1 MHGDGAGALPAPFHT
16 QAMSEWPPLPY
27 AEWRETRDT
36 LHLYTQIIGSLRL
49 VFAPFEPHWMNVP
62 LYLTSRGLTTSPM
75 PVGSRTLDAELDLID
90 SVLILRSS
98 DGGIE
103 RRALGGAVADLHADV
118 HRALRRLGVEAALRA
133 MPSEVPD
140 PIPFAQDRTH
150 HVYDPAEALRF
161 WRVLARIDTVLK
173 EHRAA
178 FFAKSPPVSF
188 FWGSFDLA
196 VVRVGTRRVAPRDR
210 AGTIERFGATAEQ
223 ICAGWWPGDA
233 RYPDPAFYAYASP
246 KPAGVERAAI
256 RPAGAAWN
264 TTIAEFLLPYAVV
277 RASADPRAQILEF
290 LRSTYDVGATLLGWP
305 EDLTRFDVPRQA
317 HRRG

>member
-1 MHGDGAGALPAPFHT
+1 
-16 QAMSEWPPLPY
+16 MSDWLPLPY
-27 AEWRETRDT
+27 REWHETRDT
-36 LHLYTQIIGSLRL
+36 LHLYTQIVGSLRL
-49 VFAPFEPHWMNVP
+49 ALAPFEPHWMNVP

-75 PVGSRTLDAELDLID
+75 PVGSRTLDAEIDFID
-90 SVLILRSS
+90 SALIFRTS
-98 DGGIE
+98 DGGTE
-103 RRALGGAVADLHADV
+103 RRPLGGAVADLYADV
-118 HRALRRLGVEAALRA
+118 GRALRRLDVEAALAA

-150 HVYDPAEALRF
+150 HVYDPAQALRF
-161 WRVLARIDTVLK
+161 WRLLARIDTVLK

-196 VVRVGTRRVAPRDR
+196 VVRVGTRRVAPRAA

-233 RYPDPAFYAYASP
+233 RYPDPAFYAYAWP
-246 KPAGVERAAI
+246 KPAGVERVSI
-256 RPAGAAWN
+256 RPPGAGWN
-264 TTIAEFLLPYAVV
+264 SAIGEFVLPYEVV
-277 RASADPRAQILEF
+277 RTSADPRAAILEF
-290 LRSTYDVGATLLGWP
+290 LRSTYEAGATLLSWP
-305 EDLTRFDVPRQA
+305 DDLTRFDVPADRSTTA

>member
-1 MHGDGAGALPAPFHT
+1 
-16 QAMSEWPPLPY
+16 MSDWLPLPY
-27 AEWRETRDT
+27 SEWHETRDT
-36 LHLYTQIIGSLRL
+36 LHLYTQIVGSLRL
-49 VFAPFEPHWMNVP
+49 VLTPFEPHWMNVP

-75 PVGSRTLDAELDLID
+75 PVGSRTLDAEIDFID
-90 SVLILRSS
+90 SALIFRTS
-98 DGGIE
+98 DGATE

-118 HRALRRLGVEAALRA
+118 QRALRRLDVEAALPA

-140 PIPFAQDRTH
+140 PIAFAQDRTH
-150 HVYDPAEALRF
+150 HVYDPAQALRF
-161 WRVLARIDTVLK
+161 WRLLARIDTVLK
-173 EHRAA
+173 EHRAR

-196 VVRVGTRRVAPRDR
+196 AVRVGTRRVTPRAA

-233 RYPDPAFYAYASP
+233 RYPDPAFYAYAWP
-246 KPAGVERAAI
+246 KPAGVERASI

-264 TTIAEFLLPYAVV
+264 TSIGEFLLPYAVV
-277 RASADPRAQILEF
+277 RASDDPRAAILEF
-290 LRSTYDVGATLLGWP
+290 LRSTYEVGATLLGWP
-305 EDLTRFDVPRQA
+305 DDLTRFDAPAGRSTTG

>member
-1 MHGDGAGALPAPFHT
+1 VHGDGAGALPAPFHT
-16 QAMSEWPPLPY
+16 QPMTDWLPLPY
-27 AEWRETRDT
+27 SDWRETRDT
-36 LHLYTQIIGSLRL
+36 LHLYTQIVGSLRL
-49 VFAPFEPHWMNVP
+49 ALTPFEPHWMNVP

-90 SVLILRSS
+90 SVLIFRTS

-118 HRALRRLGVEAALRA
+118 HRALRRLDVEIALPA
-133 MPSEVPD
+133 MPSEIPD

-150 HVYDPAEALRF
+150 HVYDPAQALRF
-161 WRVLARIDTVLK
+161 WQVLARIDAVLK

-196 VVRVGTRRVAPRDR
+196 VVRVGTRRVAPRDG
-210 AGTIERFGATAEQ
+210 AGTIERFGGTAEQ

-233 RYPDPAFYAYASP
+233 RYPDPAFYAYAWP

-264 TTIAEFLLPYAVV
+264 TTIAEFLLPYEVA
-277 RASADPRAQILEF
+277 RASADPRAAILEF

-305 EDLTRFDVPRQA
+305 DDLTRFDVPPRA
-317 HRRG
+317 HRHS